1 MKTFQYIII
10 AAAAILPLLFTSCI
24 KDDLYTTPHPDKGA
38 LMVSPDFSKHTE
50 GVALPQ
56 EYVLSVGGN
65 ECNAPASQAFCY
77 PELLTPAEYRT
88 MAYNIP
94 EGVTATDNKA
104 SVNRLAD
111 GTFTAMP
118 GYLFTYSAPVTIVA
132 DDTVKVDMPMTQRMR
147 DLYIKLTVTEG
158 DVERVAAV
166 KGSITGIAGEFDIL
180 HGTTAGDAGS
190 VTPAFTVTGT
200 TVVAHTRLLGTTGD
214 RQTLTLD
221 ITFNDGRSQT
231 VNSDITQLLKDFN
244 ADMTTPTEI
253 HGNLLLPIAAGFD
266 ITITDLKTDE
276 VENVDLY

>member
-1 MKTFQYIII
+1 M
-10 AAAAILPLLFTSCI
+10 
-24 KDDLYTTPHPDKGA
+24 
-38 LMVSPDFSKHTE
+38 
-50 GVALPQ
+50 
-56 EYVLSVGGN
+56 
-65 ECNAPASQAFCY
+65 
-77 PELLTPAEYRT
+77 
-88 MAYNIP
+88 
-94 EGVTATDNKA
+94 
-104 SVNRLAD
+104 
-111 GTFTAMP
+111 
-118 GYLFTYSAPVTIVA
+118 
-132 DDTVKVDMPMTQRMR
+132 
-147 DLYIKLTVTEG
+147 
-158 DVERVAAV
+158 
-166 KGSITGIAGEFDIL
+166 